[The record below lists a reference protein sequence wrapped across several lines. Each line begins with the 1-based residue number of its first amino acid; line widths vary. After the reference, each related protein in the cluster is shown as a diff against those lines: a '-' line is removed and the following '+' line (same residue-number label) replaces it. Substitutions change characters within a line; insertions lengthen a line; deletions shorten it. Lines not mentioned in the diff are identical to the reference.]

1 MGILQNVTAFVGKI
15 FKGKETKNQLKS
27 LNVISPHFSGESN
40 PKLNETFVTGCNTHA
55 RHGSKI
61 RPLVYYKGAIS
72 SNKSSLNYI
81 LSIRP
86 NPAMNAPTFWEKV
99 ILEYYMNNNAF
110 IFIERGDTIAS
121 ERIKNLWIIPSE
133 SVEIRSDEQELYFRF
148 RIGSQTYITD
158 MNDMI
163 IVSRNVGFLVDTFGH
178 IDKSI
183 EQVIKIIK
191 TNYEG
196 LEQSIRMSAFIR
208 FLVSTPTLLSE
219 EEKEKRAKNFSDRYL
234 GSESAGIAYI
244 DAAQQVLQL
253 DTSKGKYADS
263 GVMGILEKKVKD
275 YLNINDSILAA
286 NYNEDQFQAYYE
298 TNLEPVAIKIAA
310 ELTEKLLTPREREV
324 GNEIRVD
331 ANRLQTASLGTRAK
345 VAAII
350 QKSPVHIPN
359 VVNELL
365 YIPPVEG
372 GDEPYTFLNY
382 AKLQEQQQQDEDDN
396 LIDPKS
402 KEDK

>member
-1 MGILQNVTAFVGKI
+1 MGWFQNATTYVANI
-15 FKGKETKNQLKS
+15 FKSKKVGSQLRS
-27 LNVISPHFSGESN
+27 LNVISPYFTGESN
-40 PKLNETFVTGCNTHA
+40 PKLNETFVTACNTHA

-61 RPLVYYKGAIS
+61 RPLVYYKGAVS
-72 SNKSSLNYI
+72 TNKNTLNYI
-81 LSIRP
+81 LSTRP

-99 ILEYYMNNNAF
+99 VLEYYMNNNAM
-110 IFIERGDTIAS
+110 IFVERGDTIAS
-121 ERIKNLWIIPSE
+121 DRVKALWVIPTE
-133 SVEIRSDEQELYFRF
+133 SVEIRSDEKELYFKF
-148 RIGSQTYITD
+148 RIGNETYVTD

-163 IVSRNVGFLVDTFGH
+163 IISRNVGFIVDTFGKL
-178 IDKSI
+178 DKSI

-208 FLVSTPTLLSE
+208 FLVSTPTVLSDDQ
-219 EEKEKRAKNFSDRYL
+219 KEKRAKEFSDRYL
-234 GSESAGIAYI
+234 GSESAAIAYI
-244 DAAQQVLQL
+244 DAAQQVIQL
-253 DTSKGKYADS
+253 DTAKGKYADS
-263 GVMGILEKKVKD
+263 DIMALLEKKVKD
-275 YLNINDSILAA
+275 YLNINDSMLSA

-298 TNLEPVAIKIAA
+298 TNMEPIAIKIAA
-310 ELTEKLLTPREREV
+310 ELTDKLLTPREREV

-331 ANRLQTASLGTRAK
+331 ANRLQTASLKTRAS

-382 AKLQEQQQQDEDDN
+382 AKLEEQKQQQEEEDLTN
-396 LIDPKS
+396 PKP

>member
-1 MGILQNVTAFVGKI
+1 MGWFQNATEYVANI
-15 FKGKETKNQLKS
+15 FKGKKTGSQLKS
-27 LNVISPHFSGESN
+27 LNVNSPHFTGESN

-61 RPLVYYKGAIS
+61 RPLVYYKGAVS
-72 SNKSSLNYI
+72 SNKNTLNYL
-81 LSIRP
+81 LSTRP

-99 ILEYYMNNNAF
+99 VLEYYMNNNAL
-110 IFIERGDTIAS
+110 IFVERGDSIAS
-121 ERIKNLWIIPSE
+121 DRVKALWIIPTD
-133 SVEIRSDEQELYFRF
+133 SVEIRSDEKQLYFRF

-163 IVSRNVGFLVDTFGH
+163 ILSRNVGFLVDTFGK

-219 EEKEKRAKNFSDRYL
+219 EQKEKRAKEFSDRYL

-244 DAAQQVLQL
+244 DAAQQVIQL
-253 DTSKGKYADS
+253 DTAKGKYADS
-263 GVMGILEKKVKD
+263 DVMGLLEKKVKD
-275 YLNINDSILAA
+275 YLNINDAMLSA

-298 TNLEPVAIKIAA
+298 TNMEPIAIKIAA
-310 ELTEKLLTPREREV
+310 ELTEKILSPREREV

-331 ANRLQTASLGTRAK
+331 ANRLQTASLKTRAQ

-382 AKLQEQQQQDEDDN
+382 AKTQEQKEQEEEDN
-396 LIDPKS
+396 ITNPKP